1 MLDKPNAIHTE
12 IPISSDHWI
21 ATPQGRLFARCWQPP
36 APADGR
42 APIVLLHDSL
52 GSIELW
58 RSFPAALAAGTGR
71 PVIAYDRLGFGQ
83 SDPRT
88 GKIGTAFI
96 KEEAAVWFPL
106 VLRHF
111 GLDQF
116 IAMGHSVGGGMVVHC
131 AVRHADACQALITE
145 SAQAFVEERT
155 RAGIIEA
162 KASFQQEQSFARL
175 RQYHGDKARWVLDAW
190 TETWLSPAF
199 AAWSLDDALP
209 LLRCPTLV
217 LHGGDDEYGTS
228 EQPERIAGLAG
239 GPTQLTIMP
248 GVRHA
253 PHRER
258 EGAVVDRIATFLAS
272 AVPPPRASN

>member
-1 MLDKPNAIHTE
+1 MLDKSNAMRTA
-12 IPISSDHWI
+12 IPTPSDHWI
-21 ATPQGRLFARCWQPP
+21 VTPRGRLFARRWQPS
-36 APADGR
+36 ASADGH

-52 GSIELW
+52 GSIQLW

-71 PVIAYDRLGFGQ
+71 SVIAYDRLGFGQ

-88 GKIGTAFI
+88 GDIGTGFI
-96 KEEAAVWFPL
+96 DEEAAAFFPL

-111 GLDQF
+111 GLEHF
-116 IAMGHSVGGGMVVHC
+116 IAMGHSVGGGMAVHC
-131 AVRHADACQALITE
+131 AARHADACQALITE

-155 RAGIIEA
+155 RTGILEA

-190 TETWLSPAF
+190 TETWLSPTF
-199 AAWSLDDALP
+199 AAWSLNNVLP
-209 LLRCPTLV
+209 LVRCPTLV
-217 LHGGDDEYGTS
+217 LHGGDDEYGS
-228 EQPERIAGLAG
+228 SQQPERIAGLAG
-239 GPTQLTIMP
+239 GPAQLTIMP
-248 GVRHA
+248 GVRHV

-272 AVPPPRASN
+272 AVPPLRTPT

>member
-1 MLDKPNAIHTE
+1 MHTAASL
-12 IPISSDHWI
+12 ISDHWI
-21 ATPQGRLFARCWQPP
+21 ATPQGRLYARRWQPS

-52 GSIELW
+52 GSIRLW

-83 SDPRT
+83 SDART
-88 GKIGTAFI
+88 GHIGTAFI
-96 KEEAAVWFPL
+96 AEEAAVYFPL

-111 GLDQF
+111 GVDHF
-116 IAMGHSVGGGMVVHC
+116 IAMGHSVGGGMAVHC
-131 AVRHADACQALITE
+131 AVRHAHACQALITE

-155 RAGIIEA
+155 RTGIMEA
-162 KASFQQEQSFARL
+162 KASFQQEQSFERL

-199 AAWSLDDALP
+199 AAWSLNDVLP
-209 LLRCPTLV
+209 LVRCPTLV
-217 LHGGDDEYGTS
+217 LHGGDDEYGS
-228 EQPERIAGLAG
+228 SQQPERIAGLAG
-239 GPTQLTIMP
+239 GPAQLTIMP
-248 GVRHA
+248 GLRHV

-258 EGAVVDRIATFLAS
+258 EAAVVDHIATFLAR
-272 AVPPPRASN
+272 AVPPQRTAA